1 MNIELNCSLHN
12 RFDIVVRDKKT
23 EEVKVRAEA
32 FNIITNYGWDRIIN
46 SAEGWRFIQFGSG
59 TATPLATDTALTTR
73 IGGKAG
79 TNIATDLSN
88 LYTTGIIKKTFQI
101 RLEASENVG
110 ATISEVGTSQNSATA
125 SVMTKALLKDQ
136 NGNPLAITKTALDII
151 DIYAT
156 IFAFIPQAMRDGSQD
171 VAVCQFELTA
181 FANSLFAE
189 AMPAGTLKAYPFK
202 LSPASSG
209 AMKSAVWRSDSN
221 LAPVGRQDSGLT
233 PTLTRDVAN
242 KKITYSLASIP
253 AVNNINGCNGI
264 GTMEIA
270 SGVYVKV
277 PNSVITAPTIVKEVI
292 ATGDGVTKDFKC
304 KYGGIV
310 NDGNTKLYVND
321 VEVSATFDY
330 EYPRPEEMGLG
341 WFEDYG
347 WDAATKTRTLRK
359 IISQPI
365 TAVNFEGFT
374 TYLYTADSQFGARTL
389 ALAGYDS
396 NMAIP
401 AGHQNKE
408 WWFIKLNVLDYGL
421 KGSTRGFISAPITA
435 NLVVHAASAPPAG
448 STVALTY
455 KPNTLP
461 KDATT
466 VLNNLSVSILF
477 GDYTP

>member
-1 MNIELNCSLHN
+1 MSIELNCFLHN
-12 RFDIVVRDKKT
+12 RFDVVVRDKET
-23 EEVKVRAEA
+23 EKVKERAEA
-32 FNIITNYGWDRIIN
+32 FNIITDYGWGRIIN
-46 SAEGWRFIQFGSG
+46 SAGGWQYIQFGSG
-59 TATPLATDTALTTR
+59 TSAPLATDTTLTTR
-73 IGGKAG
+73 IGGKQG
-79 TNIATDLSN
+79 TNVATDLTN
-88 LYTTGIIKKTFQI
+88 LYTTGVIKKTFQI

-110 ATISEVGTSQNSATA
+110 ATISEVGTSRGSATD

-136 NGNPLAITKTALDII
+136 NGNPLSIVKTNLDII

-171 VAVCQFELTA
+171 VAVCQFELTT

-202 LSPASSG
+202 LTPASSG
-209 AMKSAVWRSDSN
+209 AMKSAVWRSGSS
-221 LAPVGRQDSGLT
+221 LAPIGRQDSGLT
-233 PTLTRDVAN
+233 PTLTRDAAN
-242 KKITYSLASIP
+242 KKITYSLAQIP
-253 AVNNINGCNGI
+253 ATNNVNDCNGVGAI
-264 GTMEIA
+264 EIA
-270 SGVYVKV
+270 AGVYVGV
-277 PNSVITAPTIVKEVI
+277 PNSVITSPTIIKEVI
-292 ATGDGVTKDFKC
+292 ATGDGTTKDFKC

-330 EYPRPEEMGLG
+330 QYPRPEEMGLG

-347 WDAATKTRTLRK
+347 WDAATTTRTLRK

-389 ALAGYDS
+389 AVSGYYAK
-396 NMAIP
+396 AIP
-401 AGHQNKE
+401 AAHQNKE
-408 WWFIKLNVLDYGL
+408 WWFIKLDVLDYGL
-421 KGSTRGFISAPITA
+421 KGSTRGFVSDPITA
-435 NLVVHAASAPPAG
+435 NLVIHAASAPPSG

-461 KDATT
+461 KGTTT